1 MCIKKIAI
9 KRQKMGNMF
18 NVAFI
23 KVVFMITANE
33 ILNYCIFSLAFI
45 SSLQKGNSLKAIYN
59 PGHNTLKLY
68 NILVQIR
75 FTTSNMKLDIYYS
88 KLGIRVSS
96 RVAERLKTYD
106 PRKLGN
112 IRKISNLGRHIV

>member
-1 MCIKKIAI
+1 
-9 KRQKMGNMF
+9 MF

-33 ILNYCIFSLAFI
+33 ILNYCTFSLAFI

-88 KLGIRVSS
+88 KLSIRVSS